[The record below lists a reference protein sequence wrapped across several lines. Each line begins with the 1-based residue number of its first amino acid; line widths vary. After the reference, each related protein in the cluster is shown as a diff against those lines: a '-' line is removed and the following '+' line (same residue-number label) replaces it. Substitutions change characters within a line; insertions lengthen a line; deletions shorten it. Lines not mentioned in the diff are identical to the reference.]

1 MIPIVAPA
9 GAVNNIFESDL
20 SPAPLYVKSTLS
32 KTTSAPWKSFS
43 GALTGAFSVS
53 LSAFFRLFP
62 VSPVL
67 AISASPR
74 PSSISPVS
82 ALSISLSES
91 PSFTALSV
99 SLSVIDG
106 FISNTL
112 WIRFPHA
119 TAFVETTIVFASFI
133 SSTRICDI

>member
-82 ALSISLSES
+82 ALSISLS
-91 PSFTALSV
+91 FTALSV